1 MKHNTITWI
10 TSGVLILI
18 FGLMLFAFQV
28 RETEVAVVTTFG
40 KYSGSLTNAGLY
52 GRWPWPVQSVYKFD
66 KRIQNFERK
75 YEQTTTADA
84 RNLVLSVFVGWRVA
98 DPKMF
103 LERFSNGDP
112 IRVGQVFEGLVS
124 DVKNS
129 VISKHPFGDLIST
142 NQAELK
148 FDQIELEMRDS
159 IRPLAA
165 ANYGIHVEM
174 VGIKQMGLPESITA
188 KVFDRMRAERT
199 RLVKKYQSEGEA
211 KASEIKSDANRKRQ
225 ETIASAESAATLIR
239 GAAEEKA
246 STSYAVFERNPELAI
261 FLLKLRTLET
271 SLTNRATMV
280 LDQQTPP
287 FDLLNQLSNPTPA
300 KK

>member
-18 FGLMLFAFQV
+18 FTLMLFAFQV

-52 GRWPWPVQSVYKFD
+52 GRWPWPVQSVYRFD

-75 YEQTTTADA
+75 YEQITTADA
-84 RNLVLSVFVGWRVA
+84 RSLVLSVFVGWRVS
-98 DPKMF
+98 DPRKF
-103 LERFSNGDP
+103 LEAFSNGDP
-112 IRVGQVFEGLVS
+112 IRVGASLEQLVNEA
-124 DVKNS
+124 KQN
-129 VISKHPFGDLIST
+129 VISAHPFSDLIST

-148 FDQIELEMRDS
+148 FDQIELEMRDR
-159 IRPLAA
+159 IRPDAMK
-165 ANYGIHVEM
+165 NYGVHIEL

-199 RLVKKYQSEGEA
+199 RLVKKYTSEGDA
-211 KASEIKSDANRKRQ
+211 RAVEIKSEANRKRQ
-225 ETIASAESAATLIR
+225 ETIAAAESKATLIR

-246 STSYAVFERNPELAI
+246 SSSYAVFEKNPELAV

-271 SLTNRATMV
+271 SLTNRATLI

-287 FDLLNQLSNPTPA
+287 FDLLNQA
-300 KK
+300 QGKK

>member
-28 RETEVAVVTTFG
+28 RETEVAAVTTFG

-52 GRWPWPVQSVYKFD
+52 GRWPWPIQSVYRFD

-84 RNLVLSVFVGWRVA
+84 RSLVLSVFVGWRVA
-98 DPKMF
+98 DPQKF
-103 LERFSNGDP
+103 LEAFSNGDP
-112 IRVGQVFEGLVS
+112 IRVGAAIENIV
-124 DVKNS
+124 NS
-129 VISKHPFGDLIST
+129 EKQNVMSRHPFSDLIST

-148 FDQIELEMRDS
+148 FDQIEQEMRDQ
-159 IRPLAA
+159 IRPGAMKF
-165 ANYGIHVEM
+165 GVQVEL

-199 RLVKKYQSEGEA
+199 RLVKKYTSEGDA
-211 KASEIKSDANRKRQ
+211 RAVEIKSEANRKRQ
-225 ETIASAESAATLIR
+225 ETIAAAESQATLIR

-246 STSYAVFERNPELAI
+246 SSSYAAFEKNPELAI
-261 FLLKLRTLET
+261 FLLKLKTLET
-271 SLTNRATMV
+271 SLTNRSTLI

-287 FDLLNQLSNPTPA
+287 FDLLNQSLTPG